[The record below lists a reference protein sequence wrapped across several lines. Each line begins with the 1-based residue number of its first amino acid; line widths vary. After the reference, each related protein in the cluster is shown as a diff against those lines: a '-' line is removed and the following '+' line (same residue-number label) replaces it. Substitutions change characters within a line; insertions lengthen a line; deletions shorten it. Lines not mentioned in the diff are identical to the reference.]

1 MIQIEQPIAARTWA
15 WLELGFRPFFLGAA
29 GFAVL
34 SVLVWMGLF
43 TFGWPIPLA
52 GLPPVAWHAHEMIY
66 GYSLAVIA
74 GFLLTAVRN
83 WTGRPTLDGVPLLL
97 VFLLWAAG
105 RIVPLLGGAA
115 PLQVAAVTDTLF
127 VAWLLAGTAR
137 PVVQARQWGQVG
149 VLAIP
154 AVMLAGDLAFY
165 LGALD
170 LLPNGVFFGL
180 YGGLYL
186 ILALIFKIG
195 RRVIP
200 GFIERG
206 VGYPV
211 RVKNWRWVDLA
222 SLVLFVLFA
231 IADLATPNGAA
242 VAVLAGLLFML
253 HGVRLVGWHTP
264 GLWRKPL
271 LWVLYLGY
279 GSLAVGFALK
289 AAVFAFGI
297 SPYLAVHAFAV
308 GGIGMM
314 TLGMMARVSLGH
326 TGRSVLNPPSGL
338 SWMFAALFMG
348 AIVRVLVPLLNA
360 SSYML
365 WIGLSQVLW
374 IIAFAMFLSLYAPML
389 VRPAVSTEI

>member
-105 RIVPLLGGAA
+105 RIVPFLGGVT
-115 PLQVAAVTDTLF
+115 PLQVAAATDTLF
-127 VAWLLAGTAR
+127 IVALLVGTMR
-137 PVVQARQWGQVG
+137 PVVQARQWGQLG

-154 AVMLAGDLAFY
+154 AVMLVSNLTFY
-165 LGALD
+165 LGAFQ
-170 LLPNGVFFGL
+170 LLSNGVFYGL
-180 YGGLYL
+180 YSGLYL
-186 ILALIFKIG
+186 IVALIFKMG

-200 GFIERG
+200 PFIERG
-206 VGYPV
+206 VDYPV
-211 RVKNWRWVDLA
+211 RLKNWRWLDLS
-222 SLVLFVLFA
+222 SLVFFLLFW
-231 IADLATPNGAA
+231 IADLVTPNGAA

-253 HGVRLVGWHTP
+253 HGVRLVGWHTL
-264 GLWRKPL
+264 GLWRTPL

-279 GSLAVGFALK
+279 GSLAAGFALK

-338 SWMFAALFMG
+338 SWMFAVLFMG

-360 SSYML
+360 SYYML

-374 IIAFAMFLSLYAPML
+374 IMAFAMFLYLYAPML